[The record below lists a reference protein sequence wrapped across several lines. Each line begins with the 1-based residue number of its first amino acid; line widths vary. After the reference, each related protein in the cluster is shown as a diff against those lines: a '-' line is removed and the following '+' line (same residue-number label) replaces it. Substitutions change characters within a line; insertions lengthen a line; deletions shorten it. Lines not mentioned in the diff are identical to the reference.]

1 MLEFSRA
8 VNECLIVGDDTII
21 RVIEIQPAF
30 VRLEILQTRHP
41 ETRRVETLW
50 LNPED
55 DSANE
60 SSTEDVPFGDSIAN
74 ETFFSQPHLNAGSN
88 HFSSTTDE
96 EELDDGFLDFSDLV
110 NWKPQEGGEEDD
122 SRFDLETDLLPLR

>member
-30 VRLEILQTRHP
+30 VRLEILQTRQP
-41 ETRRVETLW
+41 ETRRIETLW

-55 DSANE
+55 DSTNE
-60 SSTEDVPFGDSIAN
+60 SSTEDVPFGDSSTG
-74 ETFFSQPHLNAGSN
+74 ETFLHSL
-88 HFSSTTDE
+88 T
-96 EELDDGFLDFSDLV
+96 
-110 NWKPQEGGEEDD
+110 
-122 SRFDLETDLLPLR
+122 